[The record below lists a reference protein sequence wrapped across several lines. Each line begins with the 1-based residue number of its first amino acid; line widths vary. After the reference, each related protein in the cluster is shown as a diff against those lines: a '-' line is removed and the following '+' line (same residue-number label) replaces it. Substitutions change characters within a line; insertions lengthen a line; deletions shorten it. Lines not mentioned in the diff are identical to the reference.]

1 MTERIYLSTTIPYVN
16 ARPHL
21 GFALELVQ
29 ADALAR
35 HHRQRGDLVR
45 FQTGTDENSL
55 KNVLAAQAEGVP
67 VRELV
72 RRNAA
77 AFAALAGPLALSYD
91 DFIQTSSDPRHLA
104 GAQRLWRACAE
115 RGDLYLKEYQ
125 GRYCVGC
132 EQFYREAEL
141 AGGRCPDHGTA
152 AQLVS
157 ERNWFFRLSRYGG
170 PLHDLV
176 SSGRLRVEPAGRRNE
191 VLAFIA
197 SGLEDFSIS
206 RSTRRAHGWGIP
218 VPGDPGQV
226 MYVWWDALGNY
237 ISALGYGGQAG
248 EYERWWRRGDRRVH
262 LVGKGVLRF
271 HAVYWPAMLLSAGQ
285 PLPTDILVH
294 DYLTTDGHKISKSG
308 GGTPDPVALVRQF
321 GTDSVRWWLLREVP
335 RAGDT
340 DFTAGRL
347 IARANADLA
356 DGLGNLVS
364 RTVAMVHRYRAGV
377 VPGGEAVRAGVV
389 PGGEAVRAGAV
400 PGGGQG
406 RAGDPGAGRLR
417 AACERAPGL
426 IDAALGDFD
435 FRAAAD
441 AAWEIVDQANR
452 YIEDVRPWQLARSQD
467 GLAAARLDAALA
479 LLIRACRC
487 LACQLA
493 PLVPGTAA
501 RVAAQC
507 TPAGPVGK
515 LPDPEPVFPRLA
527 TA

>member
-35 HHRQRGDLVR
+35 HYRQRGDLVR
-45 FQTGTDENSL
+45 FQTGTDDNSL

-67 VRELV
+67 VRALV

-77 AFAALAGPLALSYD
+77 AFADLAGPLALSYD
-91 DFIQTSSDPRHLA
+91 DFIQTSSDPRHLG

-125 GRYCVGC
+125 GLYCVGC

-141 AGGRCPDHGTA
+141 TGGRCPEHGTVP
-152 AQLVS
+152 QLVS
-157 ERNWFFRLSRYGG
+157 ERNWFFRLSRYREQ
-170 PLHDLV
+170 LHDLV
-176 SSGRLRVEPAGRRNE
+176 SSGLLRVEPAGRRNE

-197 SGLEDFSIS
+197 SGLEDFSVS
-206 RSTRRAHGWGIP
+206 RSTQRAHGWGIP

-237 ISALGYGGQAG
+237 ISALGYGGQAE
-248 EYERWWRRGDRRVH
+248 EYERWWRHGDRRVH

-271 HAVYWPAMLLSAGQ
+271 HAVYWPAMLLSAGE

-294 DYLTTDGHKISKSG
+294 DYLTTDGRKISKSG

-335 RAGDT
+335 RVGDA
-340 DFTAGRL
+340 DFTVARL

-356 DGLGNLVS
+356 GGLGNLVS

-377 VPGGEAVRAGVV
+377 VPDGRT
-389 PGGEAVRAGAV
+389 
-400 PGGGQG
+400 G
-406 RAGDPGAGRLR
+406 RAADPGAGRLL
-417 AACERAPGL
+417 AACEQSAGL
-426 IDAALGDFD
+426 IDAALDGFD

-441 AAWEIVDQANR
+441 AAWRIVGEANR
-452 YIEDVRPWQLARSQD
+452 YIEDVRPWQLAQAQCRD
-467 GLAAARLDAALA
+467 PAAAARLDAALA
-479 LLIRACRC
+479 VLIRACRC
-487 LACQLA
+487 LAYELA
-493 PLVPGTAA
+493 PFVPATAS

-507 TPAGPVGK
+507 APADPSGM
-515 LPDPEPVFPRLA
+515 LPGPEPVFSRFAAGGVSADGAGQPAQVPGTL
-527 TA
+527 